1 MPSLN
6 YLGVLV
12 SAIVVFALGALWY
25 SPMLFARQWVAAH
38 GYTPEQMA
46 EMRAGMGKAYGV
58 TFLCY
63 LVLAAVMNILVNRML
78 IGTALGGVKLGTI
91 IWLGFAATIGLTGNV
106 FSGKRLAVY
115 AIDTSYQLVYLI
127 VVGVILAIWR

>member
-1 MPSLN
+1 
-6 YLGVLV
+6 
-12 SAIVVFALGALWY
+12 
-25 SPMLFARQWVAAH
+25 
-38 GYTPEQMA
+38 
-46 EMRAGMGKAYGV
+46 
-58 TFLCY
+58 
-63 LVLAAVMNILVNRML
+63 ML